1 MPTIQ
6 GQTSIGPGVS
16 VANVL
21 AGSVYE
27 YLQRNAIVE
36 FGLVDDANGDCR
48 VTIQSGADVLLE
60 ESPVSIAARFPIFPD
75 DFVVEDVAAAGERLV
90 IRVRNT
96 DAATTSVFR
105 WAVRIAWL

>member
-6 GQTSIGPGVS
+6 GQNSIGPGIS

-21 AGSVYE
+21 SGSVYE
-27 YLQRNAIVE
+27 YLPRNAIVE

-48 VTIQSGADVLLE
+48 VTVQSGSDVLLE
-60 ESPVSIAARFPIFPD
+60 EAPVSIANRFPIFPD

-90 IRVRNT
+90 VRVRNT
-96 DAATTSVFR
+96 DAATTSIFR
-105 WAVRIAWL
+105 WCLRIAWV